1 MKKLFLVTLFIPL
14 VFAISCKK
22 VTVDPPTTDP
32 FKEMTDYMVKNN
44 MDLPNILNDWIV
56 APPKLADVQ
65 TFIGSYDI
73 IDIRD
78 KTHFDL
84 GHIEGAVNSTL
95 ANILNTAANTTK
107 EILVVCYTGQSAA
120 HAVVALRLSGYD
132 AKVLTWGMSGW
143 RADMAKPWEDN
154 SGPVNGVNAI
164 GHTNWVATNTTPVS
178 TFNTPDLTL
187 SGSGAEMLKTRVK
200 YMLDNGFK
208 GIPANDVLNDPTKYF
223 INNYWAEGDVTHY
236 GHINTAYRINPIS
249 IANGEIKNLDATKT
263 IVTYC
268 WTGQTSS
275 MVTAYLNV
283 IGYNALSLKFGT
295 NCMIYSALTSHKF
308 VTPSV
313 DLPVVP
319 T

>member
-1 MKKLFLVTLFIPL
+1 
-14 VFAISCKK
+14 
-22 VTVDPPTTDP
+22 
-32 FKEMTDYMVKNN
+32 
-44 MDLPNILNDWIV
+44 
-56 APPKLADVQ
+56 
-65 TFIGSYDI
+65 
-73 IDIRD
+73 
-78 KTHFDL
+78 
-84 GHIEGAVNSTL
+84 
-95 ANILNTAANTTK
+95 
-107 EILVVCYTGQSAA
+107 
-120 HAVVALRLSGYD
+120 
-132 AKVLTWGMSGW
+132 
-143 RADMAKPWEDN
+143 
-154 SGPVNGVNAI
+154 
-164 GHTNWVATNTTPVS
+164 
-178 TFNTPDLTL
+178 
-187 SGSGAEMLKTRVK
+187 MLKTRVK